1 MSHPR
6 TSGQRLYLPANSTQ
20 ADFTTA
26 TPVLASGRR
35 GDVTNVGGELY
46 IAYAASN
53 PNWRIVQLGHFRGAR
68 IQIHGAGTA
77 NGTAAYKLWTF
88 RASLPRAATLPIART
103 DSITGG
109 ELTSYATGTLVLGTA
124 TGAAN
129 DIVGA
134 TELVADT
141 LTFALATSAT
151 SPSGKATAY
160 ETQYSLGTGGIYSPA
175 DNTVAEIIVPDFAGA
190 LGFVLEFGTLSSVTS
205 LNAVYELTR

>member
-35 GDVTNVGGELY
+35 GDITNVGGELY
-46 IAYAASN
+46 IAYSTSN

-68 IQIHGAGTA
+68 IQIHGVGTA
-77 NGTAAYKLWTF
+77 NGTAAWKLWTF
-88 RASLPRAATLPIART
+88 RASLPRSATMPIART

-109 ELTSYATGTLVLGTA
+109 ELTSYATGTLILGTA

-141 LTFALATSAT
+141 LTFSLATSAT
-151 SPSGKATAY
+151 SPRGKATEY
-160 ETQYSLGTGGIYSPA
+160 ESRYGLGTAGIYTPENN
-175 DNTVAEIIVPDFAGA
+175 DLAEIVVPDFGGT